1 MNTAAHDPLINSG
14 RVSFSGWFSAAAAV
28 SLTRCALAQV
38 VEGEAQELEETLGRR
53 EKARLIFSSAK
64 AVR

>member
-1 MNTAAHDPLINSG
+1 MNTAAHYPPINSG
-14 RVSFSGWFSAAAAV
+14 RVSFGGWFSAAAVV

-38 VEGEAQELEETLGRR
+38 VEGEAQELEEALGRR
-53 EKARLIFSSAK
+53 EKARLIFSSAT